1 MLVPFCVYTE
11 INMCYVFLAF
21 LKKDKVKVI
30 YIYIL
35 AFNPVTLQKKI
46 KSWVILDIS
55 TCKNYM
61 QEIWALTLHLAL
73 MELYPTRA
81 NHMFE

>member
-1 MLVPFCVYTE
+1 M
-11 INMCYVFLAF
+11 
-21 LKKDKVKVI
+21 
-30 YIYIL
+30 YIV
-35 AFNPVTLQKKI
+35 AFNPVTLQNKI

-55 TCKNYM
+55 TCKDYM
-61 QEIWALTLHLAL
+61 QEIWALALHVAL